1 MTTLTIH
8 IPTNDAAVISE
19 ISAIIKNIGGEIA
32 VNVDEDLTIH
42 ELELLKSSYKE
53 ALLIQDG
60 KLKGVPITELWN
72 D

>member
-8 IPTNDAAVISE
+8 IPNSNADVISE
-19 ISAIIKNIGGEIA
+19 ISAIVKNIGGEMS
-32 VNVDEDLTIH
+32 VDMDEDLSVR

-60 KLKGVPITELWN
+60 KLKGIPIAELWN
-72 D
+72 Y

>member
-8 IPTNDAAVISE
+8 IPNNNADVISE
-19 ISAIIKNIGGEIA
+19 ISAIVKNIGGEIA
-32 VNVDEDLTIH
+32 VDIDEDLTVR

-60 KLKGVPITELWN
+60 KLKGIPIAELWN